1 MFREKKSN
9 ELVTYVGH
17 VLHPHITCPGPVQ
30 VWDQT
35 LGCDACGK
43 ELWTGK
49 TREDEFYAE
58 HPFIFE
64 DCHDPGDSEAW
75 THEEYSPSIPFG
87 SWRFPSYPPLW
98 HGYVGYSWPGELARK
113 YAEDYRS
120 GYQTEHVFPVDTW
133 SNHDPGDEA

>member
-1 MFREKKSN
+1 MFRAKTNN

-17 VLHPHITCPGPVQ
+17 VLHPHKTCPGNVE

-35 LGCDACGK
+35 LGCPECGK

-58 HPFIFE
+58 HPFMFD
-64 DCHDPGDSEAW
+64 DCHDEGDGAW
-75 THEEYSPSIPFG
+75 RWPVDDRELPVG
-87 SWRFPSYPPLW
+87 GWRFPSYPPSW
-98 HGYVGYSWPGELARK
+98 HNIGYSWP
-113 YAEDYRS
+113 S
-120 GYQTEHVFPVDTW
+120 GVRWPRDDDPPTEHVFPVDTW